1 MPRKVLDTSSQLVDA
16 LKSDSETLINIERE
30 FIQIQD
36 RYNVYYFHE
45 AKKTDIKGTL
55 RFIVDEESA
64 APAQPNVQRAGIQAD
79 HSHMCKFDGE
89 NSPGYV
95 LVSGAIVDDIRDEAE
110 KHDVARAWASE
121 RNTRR
126 YRLHGTTRPLLSPNE
141 TPDIVE
147 PISRIGSPANMESRQ
162 PYLLHKQDQNR
173 YEPFDASSH
182 DSGRTMEYEVEEME
196 IQ

>member
-1 MPRKVLDTSSQLVDA
+1 MLDTSSQLVDA

-30 FIQIQD
+30 FVQIQD

-55 RFIVDEESA
+55 KFIVDEESA

-95 LVSGAIVDDIRDEAE
+95 LVSGAIIDDIRDEAE

-121 RNTRR
+121 RNTRQ
-126 YRLHGTTRPLLSPNE
+126 YRLHGTTRPPLPLSE
-141 TPDIVE
+141 TPEIIE
-147 PISRIGSPANMESRQ
+147 PISRSGSPAIMESRQ
-162 PYLLHKQDQNR
+162 SHLLYRRDQSRHESFQLLSHISNYDTENETEESENR
-173 YEPFDASSH
+173 
-182 DSGRTMEYEVEEME
+182 
-196 IQ
+196 